1 MYGSSSTFSKD
12 DHVISIPST
21 KKRTAAV
28 IEEVA
33 QRDPKLAKRIMTNR
47 RSAMKSKQRKKVYV
61 QTLECNIQKLQFEA
75 AALIAQLELWKEDTR
90 CITADNNILKGCLH
104 NILEDIQ
111 LQDTLNYHIRNEV
124 DHLKRLVFSNNISK
138 N

>member
-12 DHVISIPST
+12 DHVISISST

-90 CITADNNILKGCLH
+90 CITADNNRLKGCLH

-111 LQDTLNYHIRNEV
+111 LQDSK
-124 DHLKRLVFSNNISK
+124 DFSLVFF
-138 N
+138 

>member
-1 MYGSSSTFSKD
+1 
-12 DHVISIPST
+12 
-21 KKRTAAV
+21 
-28 IEEVA
+28 
-33 QRDPKLAKRIMTNR
+33 
-47 RSAMKSKQRKKVYV
+47 MKSKQRKKVYV

-90 CITADNNILKGCLH
+90 CITADNNRLKGCLH

>member
-21 KKRTAAV
+21 QKRTAAV

-47 RSAMKSKQRKKVYV
+47 RSAMKSKQRKVYV

-75 AALIAQLELWKEDTR
+75 AALIAQLELWKVNQHDLAPLS
-90 CITADNNILKGCLH
+90 IPLH

-124 DHLKRLVFSNNISK
+124 EYLKRLVFSNSISK
-138 N
+138 K